1 MKKTSNKHQ
10 ALQKQS
16 GFTLTEILV
25 ALMIVT
31 LMFSAARMSMRDGDL
46 DDLNNHS
53 KKLYQLL
60 ELAQEESIIR
70 GIELGVRVEKDKYYF
85 MLYNG
90 ERWSPLND
98 HKLLKEVEFEE
109 PFALYVH
116 VEGQQQLIANA
127 SDESEDDSDS
137 SKGSISS
144 GDEAEDAPEAE
155 LDRKLSRVKRRV
167 TPQIFILSSGEM
179 NPFAMTIGLER
190 DDEKFYRVKGNH
202 LGEIERTR
210 FALEGH
216 YRQDWDKEEV
226 NPDA

>member
-1 MKKTSNKHQ
+1 MKKTSNKYQ
-10 ALQKQS
+10 TIKKQS

-70 GIELGVRVEKDKYYF
+70 GIELGVRVEKEKYYF
-85 MLYNG
+85 MLYDG

-116 VEGQQQLIANA
+116 VEGQQQLIENA
-127 SDESEDDSDS
+127 SDESEESSDS
-137 SKGSISS
+137 GKGGSAADSIED
-144 GDEAEDAPEAE
+144 GDEE
-155 LDRKLSRVKRRV
+155 LDRKLTRAKRRV